1 MKHDIFKEKKNNK
14 KHRKRYNNEYMIR
27 NHPTKRMKSFNIKD
41 ILNLDT
47 VALLAI
53 DDKKFIE
60 LSNYKEIFSMND
72 KRHVAK
78 SSG

>member
-1 MKHDIFKEKKNNK
+1 
-14 KHRKRYNNEYMIR
+14 MIR